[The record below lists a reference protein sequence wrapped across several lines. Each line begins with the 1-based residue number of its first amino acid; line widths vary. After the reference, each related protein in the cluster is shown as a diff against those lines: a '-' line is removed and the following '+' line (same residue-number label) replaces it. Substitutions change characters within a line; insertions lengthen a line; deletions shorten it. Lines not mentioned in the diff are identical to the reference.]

1 MRKIGINLAAKE
13 GLSTE
18 EYAAKIASLGFESV
32 FTGVPAPDVAENIGN
47 ILAKNGLAWETMHAP
62 YRRIND
68 IWHDTADGVA
78 MYRSLTD
85 SVDRC
90 RAMGV
95 PILVVHLSSGRTPP
109 SLTDIGRARFC
120 SLVEYAVGHGVKIA
134 FENQRMLANLA
145 WTFEEFASVPE
156 VGFCYDCGHEF
167 CFTPG
172 REYMPLFGKRLIC
185 THIHDNN
192 CEFNRDMHL
201 IPFDGKADFDRVA
214 RQIRESG
221 FEGTLMLELIAK
233 NSTLYDATDIE
244 TYLAR
249 AAAAAKRLRAMVDG
263 E

>member
-1 MRKIGINLAAKE
+1 MRKIGINLAAKA

-18 EYAAKIASLGFESV
+18 EYAAKIAELGFEAV
-32 FTGVPAPDVAENIGN
+32 FAMVPSPERTEEIGN
-47 ILAKNGLAWETMHAP
+47 VLAKNGLAWETMHAP

-68 IWHDTADGVA
+68 IWHDTEDGAA

-85 SVDRC
+85 GVDRC
-90 RAMGV
+90 RTAGV
-95 PILVVHLSSGRTPP
+95 PILVVHLSSGLTPP
-109 SLTDIGRARFC
+109 SLTDVGRARFC
-120 SLVEYAVGHGVKIA
+120 SLVEYAVGRGVKIA

-145 WTFEEFASVPE
+145 WAFEEFGSVPE

-172 REYMPLFGKRLIC
+172 RQYMPLFGNRLIC
-185 THIHDNN
+185 THLHDND
-192 CEFNRDMHL
+192 CVFNHDLHL
-201 IPFDGKADFDRVA
+201 LPFDGKADFARVA

-221 FEGTLMLELIAK
+221 FTGTLMLEVIAT
-233 NSTLYDATDIE
+233 NSTLYDDTDIH

-249 AAAAAKRLRAMVDG
+249 AAAAAKRLRAMTDG

>member
-1 MRKIGINLAAKE
+1 MRKIGINLFAKE
-13 GLSTE
+13 GLTLP
-18 EYAAKIASLGFESV
+18 EYAAKIASLGFEAV
-32 FTGVPAPDVAENIGN
+32 FSGVPAPEKAEEIGKV
-47 ILAKNGLAWETMHAP
+47 LSANGLAWETMHAP

-68 IWHDTADGVA
+68 IWYDTEDGVA

-85 SVDRC
+85 GVDRC

-95 PILVVHLSSGRTPP
+95 PMMVVHLSSGRTPP
-109 SLTDIGRARFC
+109 SLTDVGRARFC
-120 SLVEYAVGHGVKIA
+120 SLVEYAVGKGVKIA

-145 WTFEEFASVPE
+145 WTFEQFAAVPE

-185 THIHDNN
+185 THIHDND
-192 CEFNRDMHL
+192 CEFNHDLHL
-201 IPFDGKADFDRVA
+201 LPFDGKADFPRVA

-221 FEGTLMLELIAK
+221 FEGTLMLEVIAK
-233 NSTLYDATDIE
+233 NSDYYDSTDVE
-244 TYLAR
+244 TYLTR
-249 AAAAAKRLRAMVDG
+249 AVAAAKRLRTMVDG